1 MEIFEQIKKISYLLD
16 ELDSYEKTIPD
27 MQRNIDLKISDLY
40 HKLEDMNLNAGKCY
54 RYCKELKAI
63 LKERRSFKNNVNLLN
78 VYRDNKLKLNNGMEN
93 RKFLLAKIGKEKNQ
107 LSKKYNYRIYSESE
121 LNEKIGI

>member
-1 MEIFEQIKKISYLLD
+1 MSEYDKI
-16 ELDSYEKTIPD
+16 
-27 MQRNIDLKISDLY
+27 
-40 HKLEDMNLNAGKCY
+40 
-54 RYCKELKAI
+54 
-63 LKERRSFKNNVNLLN
+63 NNVNLLN